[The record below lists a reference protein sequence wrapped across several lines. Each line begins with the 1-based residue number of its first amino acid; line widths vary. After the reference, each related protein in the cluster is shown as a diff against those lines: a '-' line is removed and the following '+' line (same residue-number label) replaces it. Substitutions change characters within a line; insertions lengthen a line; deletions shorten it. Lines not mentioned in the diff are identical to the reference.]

1 MEHSETP
8 GLGANAA
15 SHKYFVDKENGVTF
29 HGQFIGKSV
38 DHPFEVKNDVAA
50 ITASTITS
58 KAVASSV
65 KAAAVAVTDWFSGVD
80 MVSGTSERED
90 K

>member
-1 MEHSETP
+1 
-8 GLGANAA
+8 
-15 SHKYFVDKENGVTF
+15 VV
-29 HGQFIGKSV
+29 
-38 DHPFEVKNDVAA
+38 A

-80 MVSGTSERED
+80 TVSGASEED